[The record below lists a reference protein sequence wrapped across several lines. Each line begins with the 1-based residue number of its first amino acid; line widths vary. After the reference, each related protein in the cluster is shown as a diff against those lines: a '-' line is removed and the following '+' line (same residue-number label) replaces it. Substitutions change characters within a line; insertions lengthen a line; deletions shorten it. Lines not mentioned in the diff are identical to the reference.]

1 MKCKEYVFK
10 LTSGQLDD
18 APLDERLQAKLH
30 VAICKYCRAFTRND
44 AKLDAILAG
53 YKDHLTQPRDQDGAP
68 KDS

>member
-30 VAICKYCRAFTRND
+30 VTMCKYCRAFTRND
-44 AKLDAILAG
+44 RKLDAVLVGFKA
-53 YKDHLTQPRDQDGAP
+53 HLIKPEDQDGA
-68 KDS
+68 KTDS